1 MSMSTVTSLDAN
13 GDYMLQNL
21 DYAALHPGYGTDSLA
36 DDYKD
41 VIGRIESGTEIETQ

>member
-1 MSMSTVTSLDAN
+1 VSTSSPHEAQRNAEIFET
-13 GDYMLQNL
+13 L